1 MDKGLA
7 KTGSTFSLIGG
18 ILGIVVGLIA
28 IGSSMLFK
36 PYLYVGLV
44 ILLEAILVIVGSFKM
59 KDEKKCFKWSVIV
72 LILSLFGGGTIFG
85 LIGGILGLVAVKR

>member
-59 KDEKKCFKWSVIV
+59 KDEKNV
-72 LILSLFGGGTIFG
+72 LNGRLLC
-85 LIGGILGLVAVKR
+85 

>member
-28 IGSSMLFK
+28 IGSYMLFK

-59 KDEKKCFKWSVIV
+59 KDEKMF
-72 LILSLFGGGTIFG
+72 
-85 LIGGILGLVAVKR
+85 